1 MNESNRPPFPPEAS
15 NPEDAFLDPDNIP
28 ADVLARLEAAD
39 SASEL
44 ARKPGL
50 STLTTLAQ
58 QSLLEQML
66 NRGNDPIV
74 QALEEQ
80 TKREISEGVF
90 DLASLRPELRNLLS
104 PKQEDLPVDQGDL

>member
-1 MNESNRPPFPPEAS
+1 MNEINRPPFPFGES

-28 ADVLARLEAAD
+28 ADVLARLESAD
-39 SASEL
+39 SAAEL

-50 STLTTLAQ
+50 SSLSPLAQ
-58 QSLLEQML
+58 QSLLDQML

-80 TKREISEGVF
+80 TRREISEGVF
-90 DLASLRPELRNLLS
+90 DLDSLRPELRNLLS
-104 PKQEDLPVDQGDL
+104 PKQQDLPVDQADL